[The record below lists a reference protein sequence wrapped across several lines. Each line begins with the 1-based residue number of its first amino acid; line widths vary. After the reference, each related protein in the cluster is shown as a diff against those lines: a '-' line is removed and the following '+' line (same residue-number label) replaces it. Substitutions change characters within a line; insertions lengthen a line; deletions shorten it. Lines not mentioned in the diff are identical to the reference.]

1 MEIRAY
7 QPADLEE
14 VYRLFYDTVHSVNR
28 ADYAPAQLDAWAPV
42 EMDRSRWADSLLS
55 HTTWVACESGC
66 IIGFGDL
73 AEGGYLDRLY
83 VHKDFVRRGVASAL
97 LKRLEAS
104 AACQGCGRVYAEAS
118 ITARPFFEHW
128 GYRVVKRQEKLLRGQ
143 VFLNFVMEKML

>member
-1 MEIRAY
+1 MPINRRIWKRSTAFFTIPY
-7 QPADLEE
+7 ILS
-14 VYRLFYDTVHSVNR
+14 TVPIMRRPN
-28 ADYAPAQLDAWAPV
+28 WAPV
-42 EMDRSRWADSLLS
+42 GMDRSRWADSLLS

-104 AACQGCGRVYAEAS
+104 AACQGCGRVYTEAS

-128 GYRVVKRQEKLLRGQ
+128 GYRVVKRQEKPLRGQ

>member
-55 HTTWVACESGC
+55 HTT
-66 IIGFGDL
+66 
-73 AEGGYLDRLY
+73 
-83 VHKDFVRRGVASAL
+83 
-97 LKRLEAS
+97 
-104 AACQGCGRVYAEAS
+104 
-118 ITARPFFEHW
+118 
-128 GYRVVKRQEKLLRGQ
+128 
-143 VFLNFVMEKML
+143 

>member
-104 AACQGCGRVYAEAS
+104 AAWKS
-118 ITARPFFEHW
+118 H
-128 GYRVVKRQEKLLRGQ
+128 EKS
-143 VFLNFVMEKML
+143 NCDH